1 MENGENN
8 VICPHCK
15 QETGIGTA
23 ALFDHVFMSRKRC
36 EKCGK
41 DFLIVDGIPMTEEQY
56 ARRSRDTAC

>member
-8 VICPHCK
+8 VIRPHCK

-56 ARRSRDTAC
+56 ARRSRDTA

>member
-1 MENGENN
+1 M
-8 VICPHCK
+8 ICPRCK

-56 ARRSRDTAC
+56 ARRSRDTA